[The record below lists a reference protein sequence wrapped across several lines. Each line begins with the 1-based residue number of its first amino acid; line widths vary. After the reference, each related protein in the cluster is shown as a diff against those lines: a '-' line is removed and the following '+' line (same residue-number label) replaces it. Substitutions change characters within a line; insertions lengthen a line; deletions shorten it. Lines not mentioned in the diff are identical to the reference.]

1 MDNEMNNF
9 MQMSEDM
16 FEDDFDR
23 DEPDEE
29 LPTQSADTDE
39 DEDFPVQ
46 SVEDMF
52 ADDMEIE
59 QQGVYEISEDG
70 LSVDKWEEK
79 YLEERE
85 KYYIGS

>member
-46 SVEDMF
+46 SVEDIQM
-52 ADDMEIE
+52 
-59 QQGVYEISEDG
+59 GRKISGRKRPSRRIVRRTD
-70 LSVDKWEEK
+70 S
-79 YLEERE
+79 
-85 KYYIGS
+85 